1 MKIFNKEKIRVYLPL
16 IISLM
21 MIIGIILGNLF
32 AGLRVKSIISS
43 EISKHSLNNRT
54 GFGVAQG
61 LQLAPKNDKIS
72 SALYYVLNDYVDTV
86 SVGEINED
94 VIPAILGNLDP
105 HSVYIPAKEFQKYNE
120 PLTGNFSGIGVQF
133 NMTDDSVAIISTIPN
148 GPSEIVG
155 IMAGDRIIAVD
166 DSVVAGVNM
175 PSDDI
180 VAMLKG
186 KKGTSVRVKVF
197 RRGEEQAIDFD
208 IIRDDIP
215 LYSVDV
221 HYMID
226 DEIGYIKISQFAQ
239 TTYREFLT
247 AAEELKAQGMKK
259 VILDLRGNGGG
270 IMEAAIKIADQFL
283 HDGRLIVYTEGRSRP
298 RRNEYATSKGV
309 LKDDYVIIL
318 QDELSASASE
328 ILAGA
333 LQDNDRGMIIGRR
346 SFGKGLVQEQMKFG
360 DGSALRLT
368 VAKYFTP
375 TGRSIQKP
383 YSGDREDYYLDL
395 NNRFIHGEFENADS
409 IQFSDSLKFVTP
421 GGKIVYGGGG
431 IMPDIFVPVDTVGIT
446 NYYNKVRALG
456 LIYRF
461 AFNYTDKNREAMN
474 GLNKAED
481 ISAYLDDQNLKAD
494 FIAYATSKGVQP
506 NYNQFT
512 ESEEVILTQIKA
524 YIGRNMIDNI
534 GFYPI
539 IKTIDSTLEVAID
552 TLSSI

>member
-1 MKIFNKEKIRVYLPL
+1 MKIFSKEKIRLYLPL
-16 IISLM
+16 IIALT

-32 AGLRVKSIISS
+32 AGMRMKSIISS
-43 EISKHSLNNRT
+43 EMSRHSLNNRS
-54 GFGVAQG
+54 GFGVTQG
-61 LQLAPKNDKIS
+61 IQLAPKNDKIS

-94 VIPAILGNLDP
+94 VIPAILENLDP
-105 HSVYIPAKEFQKYNE
+105 HSVYIPAKEFQRYNE
-120 PLTGNFSGIGVQF
+120 PLAGNFSGIGVQF

-155 IMAGDRIIAVD
+155 IIAGDRIIAVD

-180 VAMLKG
+180 VGMLKG

-197 RRGEEQAIDFD
+197 RRGETEPIDFD

-221 HYMID
+221 HYMVD

-239 TTYREFLT
+239 TTYREFIS
-247 AAEELKAQGMKK
+247 AAEDLKEQGMEKL
-259 VILDLRGNGGG
+259 ILDLRGNGGG

-283 HDGRLIVYTEGRSRP
+283 QDGRLIVYTEGRSRP
-298 RRNEYATSKGV
+298 RRNEYASAKGI
-309 LKDDYVIIL
+309 LKDDFVIIL

-368 VAKYFTP
+368 VAKYYTP

-383 YSGDREDYYLDL
+383 YTEDREDYYMDL
-395 NNRFIHGEFENADS
+395 NNRYIHGEFESADS
-409 IQFSDSLKFVTP
+409 IHFSDSLKFVTP
-421 GGKIVYGGGG
+421 GGKVVYGGGG
-431 IMPDIFVPVDTVGIT
+431 IMPDIFVPVDTTGIT

-461 AFNYTDKNREAMN
+461 AFSYTDKNREAMT
-474 GLNKAED
+474 GLSSAET
-481 ISAYLDDQNLKAD
+481 ISTYLDDQNIGTD
-494 FIAYATSKGVQP
+494 FIAYATTKGIKP
-506 NYNQFT
+506 NSSQFR

-524 YIGRNMIDNI
+524 YIARNMIDNI

-539 IKTIDSTLEVAID
+539 IRTIDATLEVAID